1 MKLKLIIMGAIL
13 VLSMSFFACSTASN
27 EPAPGVVSIDDS
39 FTGSEIEIQV
49 GGSLVITLET
59 NPKIGLEW
67 ALKNISDHTVLKLV
81 NQKFKPP
88 ENGTASG
95 SNGQEI
101 WSFKTLEKGMSVIF
115 MEYRQPWQKPFPPEN
130 TFDLTVIVK

>member
-1 MKLKLIIMGAIL
+1 MKSKLIMGAIL
-13 VLSMSFFACSTASN
+13 TLSLSLCTCSSASN
-27 EPAPGVVSIDDS
+27 EPAPELVSIDDS
-39 FTGSEIEIQV
+39 FAGKEVEVAV

-67 ALKNISDHTVLKLV
+67 ELKNISDQTVLKLV
-81 NQKFKPP
+81 NQRFKPP
-88 ENGTASG
+88 ESGAASG

-101 WSFKTLEKGMSVIF
+101 WSFKALGKGTSNIF
-115 MEYRQPWQKPFPPEN
+115 MEYRQPWQKQFPPEN